1 MPIQK
6 HLSKT
11 DTINLGS
18 FYTPK
23 FIVEIAY
30 KIMENHINLNDFTL
44 LDSSCGYGDFFIKNL
59 RYVGADIDDIALKSV
74 PQNVKKIHTNSLL
87 NLSREKFDISQNEPL
102 IIIGN
107 PPYNDKTS
115 IIRNNVKKEIFD
127 IDANLNHRDLGIS
140 FLRSF
145 AELQPEFV
153 CVLHPLSY
161 LIKRTNF
168 NALAKFKNSYRLID
182 GLIISSEIFM
192 PNSNTFFPII
202 IALYEKNRFGMNYD
216 FIKDYKFKTYEG
228 NSFRLND
235 FDFIGSYVQKY
246 PNHYDK
252 REPIAYFHTLRD
264 INALKRN
271 QTFMKTPNSN
281 SVKVFNENLKY
292 YCYIHH
298 FKKFASNLPYYFG
311 NLDVFIDNDEFL
323 KISDEFLNLNNSPKI
338 DRYFNDLLI
347 RRLTMA
353 TMTYDFPLTKTS
365 GKIRIKE
372 RLTFDYYGTS
382 VAPTKT
388 KMTQKHYIEWQI
400 GYDNIVSKLE
410 KFDFIG
416 ANGKPKIL
424 YELSEFIKF
433 GFENSLVS
441 RRELENLKFKIENN
455 QELIDEKLEILRA
468 DFKEKQIGNIK
479 FLSSFVSY
487 PLLVYRFNLNDM
499 ICEIIVREKQYASG
513 IMPMLYFCLPISALK
528 GGDKIIGREIA
539 SGEIG
544 VLEISEDNIN
554 IFIKMFE
561 IFGILS
567 QSHKHDTIEILNTI
581 LR

>member
-1 MPIQK
+1 
-6 HLSKT
+6 
-11 DTINLGS
+11 
-18 FYTPK
+18 
-23 FIVEIAY
+23 
-30 KIMENHINLNDFTL
+30 
-44 LDSSCGYGDFFIKNL
+44 
-59 RYVGADIDDIALKSV
+59 
-74 PQNVKKIHTNSLL
+74 
-87 NLSREKFDISQNEPL
+87 
-102 IIIGN
+102 
-107 PPYNDKTS
+107 
-115 IIRNNVKKEIFD
+115 
-127 IDANLNHRDLGIS
+127 
-140 FLRSF
+140 
-145 AELQPEFV
+145 
-153 CVLHPLSY
+153 
-161 LIKRTNF
+161 
-168 NALAKFKNSYRLID
+168 
-182 GLIISSEIFM
+182 
-192 PNSNTFFPII
+192 
-202 IALYEKNRFGMNYD
+202 
-216 FIKDYKFKTYEG
+216 
-228 NSFRLND
+228 
-235 FDFIGSYVQKY
+235 
-246 PNHYDK
+246 
-252 REPIAYFHTLRD
+252 
-264 INALKRN
+264 
-271 QTFMKTPNSN
+271 
-281 SVKVFNENLKY
+281 
-292 YCYIHH
+292 
-298 FKKFASNLPYYFG
+298 
-311 NLDVFIDNDEFL
+311 
-323 KISDEFLNLNNSPKI
+323 
-338 DRYFNDLLI
+338 
-347 RRLTMA
+347 MA